1 MSSHQQLKPFNMSQC
16 SPRALR
22 KEKNTCNLAY
32 MRPVTPYGEHKGI
45 SWCEKHRILTMNW
58 WDTYEMKSV
67 TGSAV
72 SPSICHEVMEP
83 DAIILRE
90 PDAMMLVFWMLSFK
104 PIFSLSSF
112 TVFTRLFSSLLSA
125 IGWCHLHIWSYWY
138 YSQQSWIQLH
148 PAQHFSWCTL
158 HIS

>member
-83 DAIILRE
+83 DAMIF
-90 PDAMMLVFWMLSFK
+90 VFWMLSFK

-112 TVFTRLFSSLLSA
+112 TFIKRHQKIETGLRSCSLFCVLTDPIYSAWHNSLDEIIFILLVFLL
-125 IGWCHLHIWSYWY
+125 
-138 YSQQSWIQLH
+138 
-148 PAQHFSWCTL
+148 
-158 HIS
+158 